1 MIGLI
6 IRGYV
11 KKDKKTKNLISRL
24 KSSDIAVIVHRD
36 LDEVAA
42 IHLAERKV
50 KAVINCELSISG
62 KFPNQGPRILN
73 EAGIPLYDNLGL
85 AFFEQVQEHD
95 LIEIIE
101 DTIFIEGK
109 ALCTAHLLTGDEV
122 AQLMEQASDNIIDV
136 LDSFVDNTLNYAEKE
151 KDLILSPIKLP
162 PLCVE
167 IRGRHVLVVV
177 RGKNYKDD
185 LIAIRSYIKEVNPIK
200 IGVDGGADAL
210 LEFGWKPDIIVGD
223 MDSVSNRALFKC
235 TQRIVH
241 AYTDG
246 KAPGMERIKK
256 MGLSAD
262 VFAFPG
268 TSEDIALIL
277 AYEYKAEL
285 IVAVGSH
292 TNMIDF
298 LEKGR
303 SGMASTFLV
312 RMKVGYKVI
321 DAKGVSELYQNKLKP
336 SYLAS
341 LLVAALFPLSIVVK
355 LSPLIREWSRLI
367 ALRLKILIG
376 L

>member
-1 MIGLI
+1 MCL

-11 KKDKKTKNLISRL
+11 KKDKITKNLINRL

-42 IHLAERKV
+42 IHLAECKV
-50 KAVINCELSISG
+50 KAVLNCEHSISG
-62 KFPNQGPRILN
+62 KFPNQGPRILY

-85 AFFEQVQEHD
+85 DFFERVQDHD
-95 LIEIIE
+95 LIEIFQ
-101 DTIFIEGK
+101 DTLFIDGQP
-109 ALCTAHLLTGDEV
+109 LCTAHRLTGEEIIN
-122 AQLMEQASDNIIDV
+122 LMECASDNIRDV
-136 LDSFVDNTLNYAEKE
+136 LSSFVDNTLDYAKKE
-151 KDLILSPIKLP
+151 KDFILSPIQFPSLD
-162 PLCVE
+162 VE
-167 IRGRHVLVVV
+167 VKARHALVVV

-185 LIAIRSYIKEVNPIK
+185 LRAIRTYIEEVNPVK

-223 MDSVSNRALFKC
+223 MDSVSNRALTKC

-241 AYTDG
+241 AYPDG
-246 KAPGMERIKK
+246 RAPGLRRIEK

-277 AYEYKAEL
+277 AYEHKAEL

-321 DAKGVSELYQNKLKP
+321 DAKGVSELYQNKLRV

-341 LLVAALFPLSIVVK
+341 LFVAALFPLAMIIK
-355 LSPLIREWSRLI
+355 LSPLIREFFRLI
-367 ALRLKILIG
+367 ALRLKIIIG